1 LDGIVKETLQKD
13 ASLRTVLNGIFK
25 SEVSPLQMTYDECN
39 EADLVEAVSNYEQF
53 QRNKSEPKYIRKIA
67 ERASKASAD
76 VPNFKIGQDFIHSNH
91 LAMSAEKVHKKT
103 LLQENQQVI
112 NDYESQ
118 KYIVDCKDLIVL
130 NEELP
135 IQSGPKVEKKPVN
148 QSKCYKLDE
157 LQTPEK
163 QEKKK
168 LRSSETRYND
178 EVSNFALSCNDF
190 NNISSPNTEKHY
202 QKQKSE
208 FEQEEFK
215 NIVDVEILLKEY
227 ELGKELL
234 AKASDKIDEDSFK
247 NLYKST
253 SKYNALSDDDYGIIE
268 VFMSLLLSI

>member
-53 QRNKSEPKYIRKIA
+53 QKSKSEPKYIRKIA
-67 ERASKASAD
+67 ERTSKASAD
-76 VPNFKIGQDFIHSNH
+76 VPNFKIGEDFIHSNH

-135 IQSGPKVEKKPVN
+135 IQSSPKVEQKPVN
-148 QSKCYKLDE
+148 QSKSYKIDE
-157 LQTPEK
+157 LQTPER

-190 NNISSPNTEKHY
+190 NNISSPNTEKQY

-253 SKYNALSDDDYGIIE
+253 SKYNAMSDDDYGIIE